1 MSSEI
6 PSVNDLKNAAR
17 AGQRITPEDVSV
29 ISQAEGEEGPTA
41 GSSAG

>member
-6 PSVNDLKNAAR
+6 PSINDLKSAVR
-17 AGQRITPEDVSV
+17 VGQRITPEDVSA
-29 ISQAEGEEGPTA
+29 ISQAEGDEGPTA